1 MKLRNPDGALTDV
14 EKTIVKALLAEGWRN
29 QDIQALVNVGRD
41 ATVNSA
47 RVTEVKKN
55 NDIKPASA
63 DAVDL
68 FKAKKQSYDPRT
80 GLNEFDHER
89 LIRAR
94 EATILAVQIFN
105 SASLCFKTEVYKTE
119 VYSVL
124 VNIAWTYLL
133 HQFYDGK
140 KVAIIDEDGRALLLG
155 QMLKRQDCPL
165 VARHER

>member
-47 RVTEVKKN
+47 RVTEAKKN

-68 FKAKKQSYDPRT
+68 FKAKKQSLRST
-80 GLNEFDHER
+80 HR
-89 LIRAR
+89 S
-94 EATILAVQIFN
+94 Q
-105 SASLCFKTEVYKTE
+105 
-119 VYSVL
+119 
-124 VNIAWTYLL
+124 
-133 HQFYDGK
+133 
-140 KVAIIDEDGRALLLG
+140 
-155 QMLKRQDCPL
+155 
-165 VARHER
+165 